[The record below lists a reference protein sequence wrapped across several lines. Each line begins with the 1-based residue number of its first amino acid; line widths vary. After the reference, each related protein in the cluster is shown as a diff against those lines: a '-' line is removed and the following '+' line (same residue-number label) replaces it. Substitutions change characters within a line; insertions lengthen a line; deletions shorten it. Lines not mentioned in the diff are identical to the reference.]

1 MERLGERLGSG
12 GHRVLDPVLAPSLPD
27 GVGVIENITPL
38 MSDAV
43 SVPVTD
49 RVDLCTSVRREGD
62 IRHT

>member
-1 MERLGERLGSG
+1 M
-12 GHRVLDPVLAPSLPD
+12 LDPVLAPSLPD

-49 RVDLCTSVRREGD
+49 RVDLCTSVVGRE
-62 IRHT
+62 ISAILELI